1 MSEKPNFLYI
11 MCDQL
16 RADWLGCYGHKVV
29 KTPNIDALAATGTR
43 FDKFYVASPI
53 CMPNRASFM
62 TGRFPSV
69 NGLRWNG
76 CSLPQRANTFVDVLR
91 KAGYNTASI
100 GKSHLQPFT
109 EVEAE
114 KRGLDGDNMPI
125 QEAWEPDNGRY
136 DLEQPSQYRGSDRF
150 EFPLPY
156 YGFNHVDMVTG
167 HGDRAGGHY
176 LQWFRDQHENWEQL
190 RSPQSQLPH
199 SYTCPQGYRTAIP
212 EDSYPTAYI
221 RNSAKKFLSEQSG
234 AERPFFAY
242 VSFADP
248 HHPFNPP
255 GKYWD
260 MYDPDDFDLTLRFD
274 DHKNPP
280 PPLVHAHAT
289 FIDGGGQKTPQ
300 TAFMA
305 NERQQK
311 EIMALT
317 AGMLTMIDDA
327 VGELVQTLK
336 DTGQYDNTV
345 IVFNSDHGDYMGDFD
360 MMLKG
365 AWPLESINRVP
376 MIWSDPLDRVE
387 RTTTALTSTI
397 DISASVIDRAGLQPY
412 FGIQGESFLE
422 CVQGNQHHR
431 DDIFIE
437 YNDPLSRMGFSE
449 PARVRTVLTDK
460 WRLTTYKD
468 QEWGELYDR
477 QSDPQETL
485 NLWDDPSHAPAKAE
499 MFERLAA
506 NLIAQMDE
514 SPRSALLA

>member
-1 MSEKPNFLYI
+1 
-11 MCDQL
+11 
-16 RADWLGCYGHKVV
+16 
-29 KTPNIDALAATGTR
+29 
-43 FDKFYVASPI
+43 
-53 CMPNRASFM
+53 
-62 TGRFPSV
+62 
-69 NGLRWNG
+69 
-76 CSLPQRANTFVDVLR
+76 
-91 KAGYNTASI
+91 
-100 GKSHLQPFT
+100 
-109 EVEAE
+109 
-114 KRGLDGDNMPI
+114 
-125 QEAWEPDNGRY
+125 
-136 DLEQPSQYRGSDRF
+136 
-150 EFPLPY
+150 
-156 YGFNHVDMVTG
+156 
-167 HGDRAGGHY
+167 
-176 LQWFRDQHENWEQL
+176 
-190 RSPQSQLPH
+190 
-199 SYTCPQGYRTAIP
+199 
-212 EDSYPTAYI
+212 
-221 RNSAKKFLSEQSG
+221 
-234 AERPFFAY
+234 
-242 VSFADP
+242 
-248 HHPFNPP
+248 
-255 GKYWD
+255 
-260 MYDPDDFDLTLRFD
+260 
-274 DHKNPP
+274 
-280 PPLVHAHAT
+280 
-289 FIDGGGQKTPQ
+289 
-300 TAFMA
+300 MA